1 MLAQLA
7 AEVPAALCRHADAG
21 ATTRALVAGA
31 QAPHVLE
38 GVRQACERGWVAP
51 TLIGPEAGIR
61 AAAAQIGWDLQGAV
75 LRHAADE
82 EAIANCAAAQAPDA
96 GMVIKG
102 QIHTS
107 ALLGALLRRAAGIRI
122 GQALVHVFYLTHP
135 DFDRALSI
143 ADGALNVAP
152 DLELRRQIILR
163 LVEMY
168 HALEVERPRIAILAA
183 TEEVVPQMPVTEEAR
198 ALSDWAQDAR
208 LAAEVFGP
216 LALDAALVPEAAR
229 IKGITSPVAGA
240 ADALVVP
247 TIETG
252 NALTK
257 MLAWLRGA
265 CPAGI
270 VLGGRIPITVP
281 SRSDPPA
288 ARLAAVALARIVANA
303 RPG

>member
-1 MLAQLA
+1 MLAATA
-7 AEVPAALCRHADAG
+7 AEVPAALCRRADAG
-21 ATTRALVAGA
+21 AATRALVAGA
-31 QAPHVLE
+31 HAPHVLE
-38 GVRQACERGWVAP
+38 GVRQACDRGWVAP
-51 TLIGPEAGIR
+51 ALIGPEAGIR
-61 AAAAQIGWDLQGAV
+61 KAAEQIGWDLRGAV
-75 LRHAADE
+75 LLDAADE
-82 EAIANCAAAQAPDA
+82 ETIAHRAAAQAPEA

-107 ALLGALLRRAAGIRI
+107 ALLGALLRREAGIRT
-122 GQALVHVFYLTHP
+122 GQALVHVFHLTHP
-135 DFDRALSI
+135 EFARALTIS
-143 ADGALNVAP
+143 DGALNVAP

-168 HALEVERPRIAILAA
+168 RALEVERPRIAILAA
-183 TEEVVPQMPVTEEAR
+183 TEEVAPQMPVTEEAR
-198 ALSDWAQDAR
+198 ALSDWAEDAH
-208 LAAEVFGP
+208 LGADVFGP
-216 LALDAALVPEAAR
+216 LALDAALAPEAAR

-265 CPAGI
+265 CPAGV

-288 ARLAAVALARIVANA
+288 ARLASVALARIVANA
-303 RPG
+303 GAG